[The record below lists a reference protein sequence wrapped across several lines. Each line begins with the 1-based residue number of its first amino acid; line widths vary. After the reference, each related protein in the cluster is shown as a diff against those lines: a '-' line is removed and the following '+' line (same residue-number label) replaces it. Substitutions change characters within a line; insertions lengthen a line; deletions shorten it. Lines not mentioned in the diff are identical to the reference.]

1 VSASVGRAQ
10 RAEGER
16 RPEGSSERL
25 VAIDWLRGF
34 VMMVMAVDHASVI
47 FNAGR
52 TAIDSPYPIEAF
64 LEAAWVP
71 GSPLPAAQFFTR
83 WITHLCA
90 PTFLF
95 LSGTSLALSTASRA
109 ARGVSSLA
117 IDRHL
122 VARGL
127 VLIALDAFWI
137 AVLPSLA
144 IGHYVLALQVLF
156 AIGTSLCA
164 MALLR
169 HLPAPALVALAV
181 GWLVGGE
188 WITRAQAPIGAS
200 AHGLS
205 AVLLAPGTVGPAG
218 IAYPVFGWLAM
229 MMLGWAFGSHL
240 LALRRQGLPASTA
253 APRCAAVG
261 AAALALFAV
270 VRGANG
276 YGNMALLRDDGSL
289 IQWLHV
295 AKYPASL
302 AFSALELGLMALLL
316 AALLAL
322 QARLSGAPSARNP
335 FLVLGRAALFFYL
348 LHFLLLGVGATVL
361 GLAGR
366 GGLEHTYAAAA
377 AVVVVLYP
385 ACLWYGRYKAA
396 HPDGIA
402 QYI

>member
-1 VSASVGRAQ
+1 MSQAK
-10 RAEGER
+10 
-16 RPEGSSERL
+16 ERL

-64 LEAAWVP
+64 FEPAWVP

-95 LSGTSLALSTASRA
+95 LSGTSLALSTASRN
-109 ARGVSSLA
+109 ARGIPTAA

-127 VLIALDAFWI
+127 VLIALDALWI

-169 HLPAPALVALAV
+169 HLPSPLLVLLAV
-181 GWLVGGE
+181 GWLAGGE
-188 WITRAQAPIGAS
+188 LVTRAIAPIGES

-205 AVLLAPGTVGPAG
+205 AVLFAPGRAGPAG
-218 IAYPVFGWLAM
+218 IAYPVLGWLAM

-240 LALRRQGLPASTA
+240 LALRRRGLPASSA
-253 APRCAAVG
+253 APRCAGVG
-261 AAALALFAV
+261 LGAIALFAAL
-270 VRGANG
+270 RGANG
-276 YGNMALLRDDGSL
+276 YGDMGLLRDDGSL

-295 AKYPASL
+295 CKYPPSL

-316 AALLAL
+316 GGLLVV
-322 QARLSGAPSARNP
+322 QARLAGPPRPLNP
-335 FLVLGRAALFFYL
+335 FLVLGKTALFFYL
-348 LHFLLLGVGATVL
+348 LHFLLLGVGATAL
-361 GLAGR
+361 GLTGR
-366 GGLEHTYAAAA
+366 GGVAHTWLAAASVVA
-377 AVVVVLYP
+377 AMYP
-385 ACLWYGRYKAA
+385 LCLWYGRYKAA
-396 HPDGIA
+396 HPDGFA

>member
-1 VSASVGRAQ
+1 VSAS
-10 RAEGER
+10 
-16 RPEGSSERL
+16 GSGERL

-52 TAIDSPYPIEAF
+52 TAIDSPYPIAAF
-64 LEAAWVP
+64 LEPAWIP
-71 GSPLPAAQFFTR
+71 GMALPAAQFFTR

-95 LSGTSLALSTASRA
+95 LSGTSLALSTAGRA
-109 ARGVSSLA
+109 ARGVSARA

-127 VLIALDAFWI
+127 VLIALDALWI

-169 HLPAPALVALAV
+169 HLPVGVLVALAL
-181 GWLVGGE
+181 GWLAGGE
-188 WITRAQAPIGAS
+188 LVTRALAPVGQS

-205 AVLLAPGTVGPAG
+205 AVLLAPGSAGPAG
-218 IAYPVFGWLAM
+218 IAYPTLGWLAM
-229 MMLGWAFGSHL
+229 MMLGWAFGLHL
-240 LALRRQGLPASTA
+240 VALRRRGVPASAA

-261 AAALALFAV
+261 VAALALFAV
-270 VRGANG
+270 VRAANG
-276 YGNMALLRDDGSL
+276 YGNMALYRDDGSL

-295 AKYPASL
+295 CKYPASL
-302 AFSALELGLMALLL
+302 VFSALELGLMSLLL
-316 AALLAL
+316 AGLLVV
-322 QARLSGAPSARNP
+322 QARLAGPPRARNP
-335 FLVLGRAALFFYL
+335 FLVLGKAALFFYL
-348 LHFLLLGVGATVL
+348 LHFLVLGVGATAL
-361 GLAGR
+361 GLAAR
-366 GGLEHTYAAAA
+366 GGLVHTYVAAVA
-377 AVVVVLYP
+377 AVVALYP

-396 HPDGIA
+396 HPGGLT